1 MLIYLVTFILSIKLY
16 VIACRYKGPTAGL
29 SLSVAILIPSLL
41 AAYRDITVGTD
52 IGVYAGTV
60 WEYATISKSLMS
72 LQEDFPVIE
81 PGYLFFNY
89 VASRISSDI
98 NFYFFI
104 HQLVLC
110 SSFMLLA
117 YKYKDSNYSYLLPVF
132 YFFFFYNEC
141 LSMLRMSLT
150 LSVAIWVVHFYFNKK
165 YIYAGALFPLVLI
178 THGSGA
184 FLLLIPLVKYVYQ
197 RWGEHKLLLYCMSA
211 AVAIFV
217 FYGFQV
223 ILGQFIS
230 GGYLTTKYE
239 MYIDQ
244 QDQSSHK
251 IDLVLYAGLLFS
263 IIKYTNKNNRNK
275 EVFDLTCFLLYISF
289 VFNLF
294 GSIVEVANRVVYYII
309 CTIVLLLPQ
318 VTYENKEQRIIIRT
332 AIILFV
338 VHYLYL
344 AFTHGIAE
352 TIPYTSKILGIQ

>member
-1 MLIYLVTFILSIKLY
+1 MLIYLIIFILSILFY
-16 VIACRYKGPTAGL
+16 NVACKSKGFTAGL
-29 SLSVAILIPSLL
+29 SLSLAILIPSLV
-41 AAYRDITVGTD
+41 AAYRDVTVGTD
-52 IGVYAGTV
+52 IGVYAGVV
-60 WEYATISKSLMS
+60 WEYATMSKSILS
-72 LQEDFPVIE
+72 LQEEFPVME
-81 PGYLFFNY
+81 PGYLIFNY
-89 VASRISSDI
+89 LASRICADI

-110 SSFMLLA
+110 SSFLLLA
-117 YKYKDSNYSYLLPVF
+117 YKYKDNHYSYLLPVF

-141 LSMLRMSLT
+141 LSMLRMSIT
-150 LSVAIWVVHFYFNKK
+150 LSVAIWVVHFYFKRK

-178 THGSGA
+178 THGSGV
-184 FLLLIPLVKYVYQ
+184 FLLLIPLVKYVCQ

-211 AVAIFV
+211 AAAICV
-217 FYGFQV
+217 YYGFQM

-230 GGYLTTKYE
+230 GGYLITKYE
-239 MYIDQ
+239 MYMDQ

-275 EVFDLTCFLLYISF
+275 EVFDLTCFLLYISL
-289 VFNLF
+289 VFIMF

-318 VTYENKEQRIIIRT
+318 VAYDNIEKRKIISI

-352 TIPYTSKILGIQ
+352 TIPYTSKNLGI